1 MDSKI
6 YESRR
11 ISQSVLKTLRLIKK
25 IEEKNKQYQI
35 DNINIYNN
43 IQKQKHELDEYNHN
57 RIKDVLQEIRRK
69 ENLRHRNDFELHTVS
84 LERALELSKQIDES
98 NIASK

>member
-25 IEEKNKQYQI
+25 IEEKNKQRHI

-43 IQKQKHELDEYNHN
+43 IQKQKHELDEYNYN
-57 RIKDVLQEIRRK
+57 RINEVLREIRRK

-84 LERALELSKQIDES
+84 PERALELSKQIDEL